1 MVEIQERVFQDYQSV
16 LASVT
21 VLYVLDQRGE
31 EVKWFPV
38 PSGGIRLLRPNY
50 PNNCLTL
57 DISEFEELKG
67 KLIYTIMF
75 HFGRSTFATEVDIF
89 LEDREVALSRNY
101 KFTKMDFIG
110 PRITSG
116 QTHIFTDLQDCSG
129 SLERQLAKT
138 YMVSFDQEIH
148 TAKDKDRNCIDYPTK
163 EFESFDDCDQQ
174 FLEELLKKE
183 KLSPVWA
190 FPPNQSARV
199 TNLSISDKSR
209 SQI

>member
-38 PSGGIRLLRPNY
+38 PSGGIRLIRPNY

-57 DISEFEELKG
+57 DLSEFEELKG

-101 KFTKMDFIG
+101 KFTKMDFNG

-116 QTHIFTDLQDCSG
+116 QTFSPICRIAQDLWKG
-129 SLERQLAKT
+129 SWPKPTWCHLIRRSTLPRIKIGIALITQPRSLNHLTIAT
-138 YMVSFDQEIH
+138 NNSL
-148 TAKDKDRNCIDYPTK
+148 RN
-163 EFESFDDCDQQ
+163 FS
-174 FLEELLKKE
+174 KK
-183 KLSPVWA
+183 
-190 FPPNQSARV
+190 
-199 TNLSISDKSR
+199 R
-209 SQI
+209 S

>member
-1 MVEIQERVFQDYQSV
+1 MQEIQERVFQDYQSV

-38 PSGGIRLLRPNY
+38 PSGGIRLIRPNY

-57 DISEFEELKG
+57 DLSEFEELKG

-75 HFGRSTFATEVDIF
+75 QFGRSTFATEVDIL

-129 SLERQLAKT
+129 SLEKQLAKT
-138 YMVSFDQEIH
+138 YMVSFDQETH
-148 TAKDKDRNCIDYPTK
+148 TAKDKDLNRVGKCQIFYTDQYQQTRFYPVK
-163 EFESFDDCDQQ
+163 I
-174 FLEELLKKE
+174 
-183 KLSPVWA
+183 A
-190 FPPNQSARV
+190 
-199 TNLSISDKSR
+199 
-209 SQI
+209 